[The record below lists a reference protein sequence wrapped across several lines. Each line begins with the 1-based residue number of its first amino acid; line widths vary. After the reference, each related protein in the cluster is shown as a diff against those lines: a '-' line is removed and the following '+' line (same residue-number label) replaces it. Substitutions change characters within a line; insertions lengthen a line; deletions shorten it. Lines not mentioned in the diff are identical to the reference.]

1 MFVLSRML
9 RSVALSDVAAA
20 RSKSIK
26 IRSQAGFTLLELLA
40 VIALMAVVA
49 GTAVLAYEGVQD
61 QGRQD
66 ATRFE
71 MAEIRNALLQFRRDS
86 GSNNLP
92 GQGVYVCEDPANAGK
107 INPDLV
113 NLPAEAGV
121 TDAAKLAWCESPANF
136 WMLFAD
142 PLGNGWNP
150 DTHRGWNGPYL
161 QRKSGLM
168 SYAGVDN
175 LWVITDAY
183 QATYLLLD
191 LDDPVK
197 ARLVSIGPDKTDN
210 NPTPSACQIAGTGD
224 DTVLCLLR

>member
-1 MFVLSRML
+1 MFVLSGML
-9 RSVALSDVAAA
+9 RSVAWRDVAIV
-20 RSKSIK
+20 RSKTMKSG
-26 IRSQAGFTLLELLA
+26 SQAGFTLLELLA

-61 QGRQD
+61 QGRHD

-71 MAEIRNALLQFRRDS
+71 IAEIRNALLQFRRDS
-86 GSNNLP
+86 GSNDLP
-92 GQGVYVCEDPANAGK
+92 GQGAYVCEDPANPGK
-107 INPDLV
+107 INPDLA
-113 NLPAEAGV
+113 NLPSEAGS

-142 PLGNGWNP
+142 PSGSGWNP
-150 DTHRGWNGPYL
+150 DTRRGWHGPYL
-161 QRKSGLM
+161 QRKSALM

-183 QATYLLLD
+183 QANYLMLD
-191 LDDPVK
+191 LDDADK
-197 ARLVSIGPDKTDN
+197 ARLVSLGPDKTDN
-210 NPTPSACQIAGTGD
+210 NPTPGTCQLAGGGD

>member
-1 MFVLSRML
+1 ML

-20 RSKSIK
+20 RSKSMK

-40 VIALMAVVA
+40 VIALMAVIA
-49 GTAVLAYEGVQD
+49 GTALLAYEGVHD

-71 MAEIRNALLQFRRDS
+71 MAEIRSALLRFRRDS
-86 GSNNLP
+86 GSNDLP
-92 GQGVYVCEDPANAGK
+92 GQGVYVCEDPANPGK

-142 PLGNGWNP
+142 PLGTGWNP
-150 DTHRGWNGPYL
+150 DTRRGWNGPYL

-210 NPTPSACQIAGTGD
+210 NPTPSSCQIAGSGD

>member
-1 MFVLSRML
+1 ML
-9 RSVALSDVAAA
+9 RSVAASDVAA

-26 IRSQAGFTLLELLA
+26 IRPQAGFTLLELLA

-49 GTAVLAYEGVQD
+49 GTALLAYEGVQD

-71 MAEIRNALLQFRRDS
+71 MAEIRSALLKFRRDS
-86 GSNNLP
+86 GSNDLP

-113 NLPAEAGV
+113 NLPAEAGT
-121 TDAAKLAWCESPANF
+121 TDDAKLAWCESPANF

-142 PLGNGWNP
+142 PLGSGWNP

-168 SYAGVDN
+168 SYAGVDD

-210 NPTPSACQIAGTGD
+210 NPTPSSCQIAGSGD
-224 DTVLCLLR
+224 DTLLCLLR